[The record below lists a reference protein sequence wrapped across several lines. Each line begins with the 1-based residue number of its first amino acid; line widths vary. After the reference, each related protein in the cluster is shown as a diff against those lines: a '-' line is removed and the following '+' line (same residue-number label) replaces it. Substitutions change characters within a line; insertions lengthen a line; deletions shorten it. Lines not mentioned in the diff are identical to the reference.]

1 VDICDE
7 RDRLVVYVDLPGVLK
22 EDIKLQ
28 VRDSSLELEAT
39 RGTPKETVLRER
51 VNRFYRVIVL
61 PCAVRAEEVTAKQEN
76 GVLTVTLRKVA
87 GKAVSVE

>member
-22 EDIKLQ
+22 KDIKLQ

-39 RGTPKETVLRER
+39 REIPKETVLRER
-51 VNRFYRVIVL
+51 VDRFYRVIVL
-61 PCAVRAEEVTAKQEN
+61 PCAVKAEEVTAKQEN
-76 GVLTVTLRKVA
+76 GVLIVTLRKVA